1 MLWISWVKKNVYTIY
16 AQGDQMIIH
25 MIVKS
30 NYHNNNSLK
39 DFLFHRSLK
48 QCTKK
53 ASLWKY
59 WYTDEIAIL

>member
-39 DFLFHRSLK
+39 DFLFHRFLK

-59 WYTDEIAIL
+59 WYTDETAIL